1 MEYNKMKNLK
11 ALLSVF
17 VEILMLIFFQ
27 VVIYVSVMMMV
38 LMDIG
43 QGIPVMLVYMDGDYH
58 SVQYVTQ
65 VMYEK

>member
-1 MEYNKMKNLK
+1 MKNLK

>member
-1 MEYNKMKNLK
+1 MKNLK
-11 ALLSVF
+11 VLLSVF

-27 VVIYVSVMMMV
+27 VVIYVSVMMIV

-65 VMYEK
+65 VMYKK